1 MTKKSNVDVE
11 KTNVKKEEKIRPEL
25 KRKMKKVEEV
35 TELLKKHK
43 TACLVSAV
51 RTPNKIIQK
60 LKKALKGKAIFIMDK
75 QVVLR
80 KALENAGLHKL
91 VEKLNEPSYLVL
103 SDLSVSQI
111 YEEISSTRENVYAI
125 EGNVA
130 PDDILIEKGTTELQP
145 GPVLTELKNAGLE
158 VMIDKGKIA
167 IKNDKVVAK
176 KGEKISKA
184 VANVLRLLNIK
195 PIQIFAS
202 MKFAISNNL
211 VYSAELLEQYSKNN
225 VMKNIVEEYKSAFNL
240 SVNTNYYTSE
250 NIKYLIANAY
260 HNSNSLAIS
269 QNMITEQSI
278 DYLLLL
284 TNKKAEA
291 LGTKVNK

>member
-1 MTKKSNVDVE
+1 
-11 KTNVKKEEKIRPEL
+11 
-25 KRKMKKVEEV
+25 
-35 TELLKKHK
+35 
-43 TACLVSAV
+43 
-51 RTPNKIIQK
+51 IQK